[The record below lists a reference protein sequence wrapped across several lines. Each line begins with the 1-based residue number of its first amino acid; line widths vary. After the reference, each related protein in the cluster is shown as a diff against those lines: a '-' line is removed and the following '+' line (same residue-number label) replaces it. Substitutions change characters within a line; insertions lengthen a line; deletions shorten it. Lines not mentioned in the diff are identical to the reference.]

1 MVKVNEN
8 EVELGREEILGLIDQ
23 GARRRLGISGEALLE
38 RYRRGQLRNPG
49 EVADLLVLAG
59 LLEDQAAARA

>member
-23 GARRRLGISGEALLE
+23 GARQRLGISSEALLE
-38 RYRRGQLRNPG
+38 RYRRGQLRNVG
-49 EVADLLVLAG
+49 EVADLLVLAT

>member
-8 EVELGREEILGLIDQ
+8 EVELSREEILGLIDQ
-23 GARRRLGISGEALLE
+23 GAQRRLGISGEALLE
-38 RYRRGQLRNPG
+38 RYRGGQLRDLG

-59 LLEDQAAARA
+59 LLEDYAAGRS

>member
-23 GARRRLGISGEALLE
+23 GARRRLGISGEALLG
-38 RYRRGQLRNPG
+38 RYRGGQLRDLG
-49 EVADLLVLAG
+49 EVADLLVLAC
-59 LLEDQAAARA
+59 LLEDYAAGRP